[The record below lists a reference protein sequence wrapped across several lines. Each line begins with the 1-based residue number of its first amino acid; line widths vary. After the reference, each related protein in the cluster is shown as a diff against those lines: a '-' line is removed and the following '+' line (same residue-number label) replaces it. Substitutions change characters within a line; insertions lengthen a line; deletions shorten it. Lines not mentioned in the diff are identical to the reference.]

1 MTSRPRRTFQELYAG
16 SPGLIFEPLGCHRPT
31 RWGFVGELLNRAKNE
46 DARPVLHVGYP
57 APDVQVPGLQR
68 QTLGEVFQID
78 TGEP

>member
-1 MTSRPRRTFQELYAG
+1 M
-16 SPGLIFEPLGCHRPT
+16 SPPNPM
-31 RWGFVGELLNRAKNE
+31 GFVGELLNRAKNE